1 MTVNIDDIVERLSG
15 LTVMEAMQITRLL
28 EEKWGVSAAAP
39 VTTVTENVAVV
50 EEVKEEQ
57 TEFSVILTGLVSADK
72 KISVIKEI
80 RTITNLGLTEAKE
93 FVETAPKVIRE
104 SATKVDA
111 MTIKNT
117 IEKAGGTVEIK

>member
-80 RTITNLGLTEAKE
+80 RTITNLGLKEAKE

>member
-1 MTVNIDDIVERLSG
+1 MTVNVDDIVERLSG

-80 RTITNLGLTEAKE
+80 RTITNLGLKEAKE

>member
-80 RTITNLGLTEAKE
+80 RTITNLGLKEAKE

-111 MTIKNT
+111 MTIKDT